1 MMSTPEQREPLPQ
14 EPLICR
20 RNAERS
26 LGEWAVRDAKAG
38 PLHATAWALLAVAGE
53 LAEIQRELRR
63 KR

>member
-1 MMSTPEQREPLPQ
+1 MSTPEPLPQ

-26 LGEWAVRDAKAG
+26 LGDWVVRDKDAG
-38 PLHATAWALLAVAGE
+38 PLHAAAWALLAIAGE
-53 LAEIQRELRR
+53 LAEIRRELHQ